1 MDEDGS
7 NDDEVKVVVVNRQR
21 SHWISSHDDV
31 ELHVDH
37 HSDFKDCCETDEEV
51 PSTEDVSNE
60 PAKKNEKVDE

>member
-1 MDEDGS
+1 M
-7 NDDEVKVVVVNRQR
+7 VVNRQR

-51 PSTEDVSNE
+51 PNTEDVSNE
-60 PAKKNEKVDE
+60 PTTTK